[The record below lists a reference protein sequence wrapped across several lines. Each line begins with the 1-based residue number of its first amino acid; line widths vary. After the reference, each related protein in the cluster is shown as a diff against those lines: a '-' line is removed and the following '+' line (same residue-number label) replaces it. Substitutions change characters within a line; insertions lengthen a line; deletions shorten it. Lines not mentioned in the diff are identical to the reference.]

1 MATTDFIIDE
11 TFIGQTIGPSNGFIV
26 ALTRTKAGPYDLAQW
41 DEGRGVWKSG
51 RLVLRGSRDI
61 RDLIC
66 IDTQHGGGWAS
77 SWGHRDGV
85 LANRS
90 VPYAG
95 ELMVVCC
102 PKLSVWEL
110 TLSDAPFVR
119 TLSPHM
125 IFGGNYTPVHPPVGP
140 KVDADKPQGAKS
152 NARRAKMMMDATR
165 APV

>member
-1 MATTDFIIDE
+1 MLTDYVIDD
-11 TFIGQTIGPSNGFIV
+11 TMIGAVLPVANGFV
-26 ALTRTKAGPYDLAQW
+26 VNLTRTKAGPYDLAQW
-41 DEGRGVWKSG
+41 DEGRGVWKAG

-66 IDTQHGGGWAS
+66 IDTQGGGGWAS

-95 ELMVVCC
+95 ELMVVCV
-102 PKLSVWEL
+102 PRGSIWEL
-110 TLSDAPFVR
+110 TLSDQPYVK
-119 TLSPHM
+119 
-125 IFGGNYTPVHPPVGP
+125 PPPSWPLVGP
-140 KVDADKPQGAKS
+140 KVIDQHRGAKET
-152 NARRAKMMMDATR
+152 ARRARAVMDAKR